1 MITRDTLNKR
11 ICDVEKEATNTQT
24 YKEFIR
30 ESEEEFGLQHETV
43 ELYTSVELQEYLGFL
58 NKLWDK

>member
-1 MITRDTLNKR
+1 MITRDTLNRR

-30 ESEEEFGLQHETV
+30 ESEKEFGLQHESI
-43 ELYTSVELQEYLGFL
+43 ELYTSVELQGYLRFL
-58 NKLWDK
+58 NELWDK